1 MSPVLP
7 CANCSLTPRSYGAR
21 SDYQAHQ
28 LLCKLTRAD
37 SPTFHNFGKKPPADV
52 LDLGCGEGFW
62 VLHAAKLWK
71 SNNTRVVGLDLIDL
85 HTNEAGEV
93 HPHLEPVQHP
103 KNVAWKRANL
113 YVYWYN

>member
-1 MSPVLP
+1 MVRPP
-7 CANCSLTPRSYGAR
+7 AAH
-21 SDYQAHQ
+21 SDYQTYQ
-28 LLCKLTRAD
+28 LLSKLMRAD

-71 SNNTRVVGLDLIDL
+71 SNNTRVVGLDLIDM

-103 KNVAWKRANL
+103 KNVAWERANL
-113 YVYWYN
+113 YVYWHN

>member
-1 MSPVLP
+1 MSPVSP
-7 CANCSLTPRSYGAR
+7 CARWFLTPRSYGAR

-37 SPTFHNFGKKPPADV
+37 SPTFHNFGKKPPSDV

-71 SNNTRVVGLDLIDL
+71 SSNTRVVGLDLIDM
-85 HTNEAGEV
+85 HNNEAGEV
-93 HPHLEPVQHP
+93 HPHLESEHTP

-113 YVYWYN
+113 YVSSV